1 MGLRRLRVTENHT
14 LNVPSPRRLIR
25 VYPRRP
31 VYRPHV
37 PHPVYDPWPTA
48 VAGSLGYGLGAL
60 DGVSAGAGVG
70 YYEGAYD
77 ALDALDG
84 LDY

>member
-1 MGLRRLRVTENHT
+1 MRKKPKPERPL
-14 LNVPSPRRLIR
+14 PARLIR

-31 VYRPHV
+31 VYRPYV
-37 PHPVYDPWPTA
+37 PYPAYDPWPGA
-48 VAGSLGYGLGAL
+48 VAGSVGYGLGAL
-60 DGVSAGAGVG
+60 DGVAAGAGVG

-77 ALDALDG
+77 TLDALDG

>member
-1 MGLRRLRVTENHT
+1 M
-14 LNVPSPRRLIR
+14 P
-25 VYPRRP
+25 YPL
-31 VYRPHV
+31 
-37 PHPVYDPWPTA
+37 YDPWPTA

-84 LDY
+84 LDGLDY